1 MSLGA
6 SVGAACSAVLLEV
19 GNKHR
24 SSIFPGNFAPRS
36 TCVVQAGNV
45 AFFPKLVQNYQG
57 ALLLLTNPPFELT
70 SRNQLLLFSRDG
82 VQRDS
87 GGGKQKRSERISRW
101 AVWDLE
107 SVRELHSNK
116 IGFP

>member
-36 TCVVQAGNV
+36 TCVVQAENV
-45 AFFPKLVQNYQG
+45 AFFPKLVQDYQG
-57 ALLLLTNPPFELT
+57 ALLLLTNPHLNSHHGISCSSLAETGCKGTLGEG
-70 SRNQLLLFSRDG
+70 SKSD
-82 VQRDS
+82 
-87 GGGKQKRSERISRW
+87 QKGS
-101 AVWDLE
+101 AVGLCGIWDLY
-107 SVRELHSNK
+107 VNFTVTK
-116 IGFP
+116 